1 MKFKKDN
8 FWIQVYYNYYNY
20 KYPNTLCGFFWK
32 IVFALFMII
41 TSPLQLIA
49 LVINKFSKVHN
60 KFTGISSGI
69 CIFDKI
75 LQFIIIPVSLL
86 ISIDPIKNEINLLSV
101 IYSYIILFMVVA
113 IIIRIFVFIYNLENI
128 YNKHKSLKKISKSEK
143 QPSIIWESIKTL
155 KNKVC
160 PIIEL
165 ED

>member
-60 KFTGISSGI
+60 KFTGISSEI
-69 CIFDKI
+69 CIFDKS
-75 LQFIIIPVSLL
+75 LQFIIIYV
-86 ISIDPIKNEINLLSV
+86 SIDPIKNEINLLSI

-113 IIIRIFVFIYNLENI
+113 IIIYIFIFIYNLENI

-160 PIIEL
+160 SIIEL